1 MLIQLSWTFIPSMI
15 ARLSG
20 PLLWITLPHICIMPL
35 DVLDPIRSHVDY
47 YVALNRTL
55 QNRGFTL
62 AANADHPGLTPD
74 EAMAALT
81 ELFSDLPNSSN
92 FNSRRYILALEAG
105 EPVFRRD
112 DICLALENAVNEIL
126 GLLPNKD
133 RDDIVPQKLSKLF
146 SGRRQPQGV

>member
-1 MLIQLSWTFIPSMI
+1 
-15 ARLSG
+15 
-20 PLLWITLPHICIMPL
+20 
-35 DVLDPIRSHVDY
+35 
-47 YVALNRTL
+47 
-55 QNRGFTL
+55 L
-62 AANADHPGLTPD
+62 AANADDPGLTPD